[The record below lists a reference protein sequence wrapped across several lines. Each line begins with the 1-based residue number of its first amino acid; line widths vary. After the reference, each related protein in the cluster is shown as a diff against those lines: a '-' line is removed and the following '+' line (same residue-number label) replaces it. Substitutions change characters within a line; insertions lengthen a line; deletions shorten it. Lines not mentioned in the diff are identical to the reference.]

1 MKKLF
6 ISFSVIAVVASFSA
20 LLVPQTTF
28 AACTAGSASANQV
41 LTGVGDTGPC
51 NTNGVGNIAEGAV
64 KIISYVAGVLAIIMV
79 IVAGFKY
86 IVSGGDSGKV
96 GSAKNT
102 LIYALVGIAIAVF
115 AQFLVHFVINA
126 SNKAAG

>member
-1 MKKLF
+1 MVYTMKKLF

-51 NTNGVGNIAEGAV
+51 NTNG
-64 KIISYVAGVLAIIMV
+64 GVLAIIMV